1 MDDVQRDLGRMEA
14 QLEAMTSVI
23 TDVRMELRQV
33 SANQAA
39 MKADFDQVKG
49 GWRVLI
55 GVAAV
60 IGGAVS
66 WIASKIFSGH

>member
-14 QLEAMTSVI
+14 QLSAMTSVI

-39 MKADFDQVKG
+39 MKEDFDKVKG

-55 GVAAV
+55 GLAA
-60 IGGAVS
+60 ILGGGVS
-66 WIASKIFSGH
+66 WVASKLFGGH

>member
-14 QLEAMTSVI
+14 QLEAMTTVI

-66 WIASKIFSGH
+66 WITSKIFSGH